1 MDKQAWKTKYG
12 SVAVVTGASDGIG
25 KEMALMLA
33 EAGLDLVLVARR
45 RAVLE
50 TLADDIKRRF
60 NRVVTIVDADLS
72 QPDGVERV
80 IDATQSLDVGLFVAS
95 AGFGTAGAFLN
106 TSLDQELNMLDL
118 NARSVLAMT
127 HHYAGRLAARGRGGI
142 ILISSLVAFQGVP
155 LQANY
160 AATKAYIHSFA
171 EALAVELASSGV
183 DVLVSAPGPI
193 ATGFATRA
201 NMQMSQ
207 ALTAV
212 EVARDTINALGH
224 KSYVRPGFLSKFL
237 IGALD
242 FLPRPLRV
250 RVMHSIMRGMT
261 AHQNQP
267 ASNTIKF
274 SA

>member
-1 MDKQAWKTKYG
+1 MSQSQWAAKYG
-12 SVAVVTGASDGIG
+12 AVAVVTGASDGIG
-25 KEMALMLA
+25 KQMAIMLA
-33 EAGLDLVLVARR
+33 ERGLDLVLVARR

-50 TLADDIKRRF
+50 TLAADLKRRF
-60 NRVVTIVDADLS
+60 NRSITVIDADLS
-72 QPDGVERV
+72 QPAEVERV
-80 IDATQSLDVGLFVAS
+80 LAATQSHDVGLFVAA

-106 TSLDQELNMLDL
+106 TSLEQELNMLDV

-127 HHYAGRLAARGRGGI
+127 HHFAGRLAARGRGGI

-160 AATKAYIHSFA
+160 AATKAYVHSFA
-171 EALAVELASSGV
+171 EALAVELAPRAV

-193 ATGFATRA
+193 ASGFAARA
-201 NMQMSQ
+201 NMQMGQ
-207 ALTAV
+207 ALTAE
-212 EVARDTINALGH
+212 EVARDTLDALGR
-224 KSYVRPGFLSKFL
+224 KAYVRPGFLSKFL
-237 IGALD
+237 IGALS

-261 AHQNQP
+261 QHQNQTM
-267 ASNTIKF
+267 NTSVKQ